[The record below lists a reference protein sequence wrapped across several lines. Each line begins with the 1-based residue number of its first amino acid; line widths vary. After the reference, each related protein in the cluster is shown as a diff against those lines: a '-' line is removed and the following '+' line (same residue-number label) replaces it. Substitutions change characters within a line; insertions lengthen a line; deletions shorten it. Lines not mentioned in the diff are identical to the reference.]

1 MTLLL
6 PGLSPSLSLSLRR
19 GIFLLNCAAIGSVLL
34 YFNSEEEFTSS
45 SSTSSSIE
53 QTSKREKCKMH
64 STRLTTSLI
73 NASSFWPLISLPL
86 LLSIHHPSPQYV
98 MVHVDVRWCNKLVAL
113 ILLLTEISVV
123 RSRSNLWC

>member
-64 STRLTTSLI
+64 STRLSRHHSSL
-73 NASSFWPLISLPL
+73 ASLPEF
-86 LLSIHHPSPQYV
+86 
-98 MVHVDVRWCNKLVAL
+98 LVADFPASPPL
-113 ILLLTEISVV
+113 HPPSITAICYGTCRCALVQQVGGVDIVV
-123 RSRSNLWC
+123 DRDLGSAKSK